1 MFDKLRR
8 GQRLFCILTYA
19 MYIVQCI
26 HSALHNMVLSRYSF
40 SGIYSFSETENI
52 SQGFKAEK
60 IPFSGIKTSPSG
72 ALMFRKRRI
81 VTANGLND
89 PSKKYKQHNCRL
101 QMSLVP
107 AIWTIN
113 TFYLYDG
120 WGWRTFPL
128 NQFSPLQCVPSKLH
142 LPP

>member
-1 MFDKLRR
+1 
-8 GQRLFCILTYA
+8 
-19 MYIVQCI
+19 
-26 HSALHNMVLSRYSF
+26 MVLSRYSF

-60 IPFSGIKTSPSG
+60 IPFSWIKTSPPSG

-89 PSKKYKQHNCRL
+89 PGKKYKQHNCRL

-107 AIWTIN
+107 QSELN
-113 TFYLYDG
+113 TFYLMTDEAG
-120 WGWRTFPL
+120 EVFL
-128 NQFSPLQCVPSKLH
+128 
-142 LPP
+142 